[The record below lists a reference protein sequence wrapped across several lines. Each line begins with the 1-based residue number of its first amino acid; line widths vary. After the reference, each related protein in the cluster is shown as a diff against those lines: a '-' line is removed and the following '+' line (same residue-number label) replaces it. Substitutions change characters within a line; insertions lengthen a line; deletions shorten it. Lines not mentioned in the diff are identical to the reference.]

1 MLKEPM
7 EDNSPAVIKARSAF
21 GVLAA
26 LGMIVIT
33 ADVFWQR
40 MRGKGARPYGE

>member
-7 EDNSPAVIKARSAF
+7 QDNSPVVVKARSAF

-40 MRGKGARPYGE
+40 MRGKGEQPHGE